1 MLIKK
6 LDKVFKQNFDQ
17 ELERVGLTFSR
28 MRVLRFLEDNPN
40 TKITQKDISKELD
53 IQHSTTIGLLKRMQ
67 EKGLVTVVVD
77 EDNRRCRN
85 IFLTSKAEEISCE
98 MERGRTIMEN
108 RVVASFTEEA
118 KDVIYQKFHKALQP
132 GGVLF
137 IGSTEQIM
145 NYRELGF
152 DRHTSFF
159 FEKQ

>member
-1 MLIKK
+1 MEHYGVLIKK

-17 ELERVGLTFSR
+17 ELERVGLTFSQ

-67 EKGLVTVVVD
+67 EKGLVTVAVD

-108 RVVASFTEEA
+108 RVVASFTEEE
-118 KDVIYQKFHKALQP
+118 KEIFYRLLSKAIDNLK
-132 GGVLF
+132 
-137 IGSTEQIM
+137 E
-145 NYRELGF
+145 
-152 DRHTSFF
+152 
-159 FEKQ
+159 

>member
-1 MLIKK
+1 MEHYGVLIKK

-17 ELERVGLTFSR
+17 ELERVGLTFSQ

-77 EDNRRCRN
+77 EDNRKCRN

-108 RVVASFTEEA
+108 RVVASFTEEE
-118 KDVIYQKFHKALQP
+118 KEIFYRLLNKAIDNLK
-132 GGVLF
+132 
-137 IGSTEQIM
+137 E
-145 NYRELGF
+145 
-152 DRHTSFF
+152 
-159 FEKQ
+159 

>member
-17 ELERVGLTFSR
+17 ELERVGLTFSQ

-98 MERGRTIMEN
+98 MERGRTIYGKQGS
-108 RVVASFTEEA
+108 ASFTEE
-118 KDVIYQKFHKALQP
+118 
-132 GGVLF
+132 
-137 IGSTEQIM
+137 
-145 NYRELGF
+145 
-152 DRHTSFF
+152 
-159 FEKQ
+159 EKEIFSQTVKQSY

>member
-1 MLIKK
+1 MEHYGVLIKK

-17 ELERVGLTFSR
+17 ELERVGLTFSQ

-40 TKITQKDISKELD
+40 TKITQKDISKKLD

-67 EKGLVTVVVD
+67 ENGLVTVVVD

-108 RVVASFTEEA
+108 RVVASFTEEEQE
-118 KDVIYQKFHKALQP
+118 IFYRLLNKAIDNLK
-132 GGVLF
+132 
-137 IGSTEQIM
+137 E
-145 NYRELGF
+145 
-152 DRHTSFF
+152 
-159 FEKQ
+159 

>member
-1 MLIKK
+1 MEHYGILIKK

-17 ELERVGLTFSR
+17 ELERVGLTFSQ

-108 RVVASFTEEA
+108 RVVASFTEEE
-118 KDVIYQKFHKALQP
+118 KEIFYRLLNKAIDNLK
-132 GGVLF
+132 
-137 IGSTEQIM
+137 E
-145 NYRELGF
+145 
-152 DRHTSFF
+152 
-159 FEKQ
+159 

>member
-6 LDKVFKQNFDQ
+6 LDKVFKQNLDQ
-17 ELERVGLTFSR
+17 ELERVGLTFSQ

-108 RVVASFTEEA
+108 RVVASFTEEE
-118 KDVIYQKFHKALQP
+118 KEIFYRLLNKAIDNLK
-132 GGVLF
+132 
-137 IGSTEQIM
+137 E
-145 NYRELGF
+145 
-152 DRHTSFF
+152 
-159 FEKQ
+159 

>member
-17 ELERVGLTFSR
+17 ELERVGLTFSQ

-108 RVVASFTEEA
+108 RIVAFFTEEE
-118 KDVIYQKFHKALQP
+118 KEIFYRLLNKAIDNLK
-132 GGVLF
+132 
-137 IGSTEQIM
+137 E
-145 NYRELGF
+145 
-152 DRHTSFF
+152 
-159 FEKQ
+159 

>member
-1 MLIKK
+1 MEHYGVLIKK

-17 ELERVGLTFSR
+17 ELERVGLTFSQ

-108 RVVASFTEEA
+108 RIVASFTEEE
-118 KDVIYQKFHKALQP
+118 KEIFYRLLNKAIDNLK
-132 GGVLF
+132 
-137 IGSTEQIM
+137 E
-145 NYRELGF
+145 
-152 DRHTSFF
+152 
-159 FEKQ
+159 